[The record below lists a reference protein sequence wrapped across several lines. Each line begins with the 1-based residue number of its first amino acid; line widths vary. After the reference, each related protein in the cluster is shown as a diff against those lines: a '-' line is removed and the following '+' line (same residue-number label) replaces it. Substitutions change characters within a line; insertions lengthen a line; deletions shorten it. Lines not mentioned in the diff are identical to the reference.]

1 MTILYNILIV
11 LEAIVCLLL
20 IGIVLL
26 QKSTGDGNGLSFGG
40 GAESVFGAQTG
51 NVLTRSTVVLAVIF
65 LLNTLALCVVRP
77 TATGGESRSAKIE
90 KAQRD
95 AAAAAATATD
105 VTDALLD
112 DEDVTAVPTP
122 VAEPSAVEPN
132 APAAEPS
139 AEPAA
144 DAPAAEPVAPATPAA
159 DAPAAEQAAPEA
171 PAAEAPA
178 AEPAA

>member
-90 KAQRD
+90 KAQRE
-95 AAAAAATATD
+95 AAAAAAATD

-132 APAAEPS
+132 TPAAEPA

-159 DAPAAEQAAPEA
+159 AAPAAEQAAPEA